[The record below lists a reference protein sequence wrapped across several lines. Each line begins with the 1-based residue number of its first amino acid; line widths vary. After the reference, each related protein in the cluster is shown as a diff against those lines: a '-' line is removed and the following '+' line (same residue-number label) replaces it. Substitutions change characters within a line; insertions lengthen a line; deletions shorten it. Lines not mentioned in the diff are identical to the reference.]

1 MKWYLIYPFLMF
13 FPVLLLQISVVPL
26 IAIAGII
33 PDFILITLVYYS
45 IIRNQLYG
53 TILGAYCGLLVDL
66 VTGGLLGS
74 YMLSKTLAGFVA
86 GYFSG
91 ETKRESNTTTYRFL
105 LIVLLCA
112 TLDDVVFSFFSTF
125 DIQTNMITLL
135 FEQALIPS
143 LYTAAVSVL
152 IIFFPFRRR
161 RL

>member
-1 MKWYLIYPFLMF
+1 MKWYLIYPFLLF

-26 IAIAGII
+26 IAISGII

-45 IIRNQLYG
+45 ITRNQLYG
-53 TILGAYCGLLVDL
+53 TILGAFCGLLVDL

-91 ETKRESNTTTYRFL
+91 ETKKDSSTTTYRFL